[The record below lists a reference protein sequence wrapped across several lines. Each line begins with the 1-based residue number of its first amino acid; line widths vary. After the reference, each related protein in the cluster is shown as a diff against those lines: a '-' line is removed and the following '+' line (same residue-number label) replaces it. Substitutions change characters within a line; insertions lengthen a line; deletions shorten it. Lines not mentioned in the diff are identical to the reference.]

1 MQRIEVLKF
10 GHSVLHDTD
19 DLPVVAGA
27 IKARIESG
35 MMPVVVVS
43 AMGDQT
49 NYLLSLAKRV
59 SGNTGNPWVRRETDM
74 LLTAGER
81 ISMTLLAIALNEMGV
96 RAQSFTGSQVGIVTD
111 ENFGR
116 ARIKEVK
123 LFRITDAIR
132 DGVVPVVAGF
142 QGVSVTK
149 EVTTLGRGGSDLTAV
164 AIATSLGPDVPARFY
179 KDVGWVYA
187 LNPKRFHGARRLERL
202 SYEEALELTGFGSEI
217 VHTRA
222 LALAARKGTKLE
234 VRGLNEKGT
243 EIGEGLEAPSVR
255 AIVLAPVASLVIRN
269 IPEGTEFEAGLLER
283 FANEGIGVLILSRT
297 DREIT
302 MAVQAK
308 DAERATELVGGDVG
322 LELIP
327 GRTLLSV
334 IGYGIGSDPGVQKEA
349 LSALKNVKV
358 YAMASSELRLSF
370 LLNAA
375 EAPRVEADLAERFGL
390 KEES

>member
-1 MQRIEVLKF
+1 MKGLEVLKF

-19 DLPVVAGA
+19 DLPRVARA
-27 IKARIESG
+27 IKERIDAG

-49 NYLLSLAKRV
+49 NYLLSLARKV
-59 SGNTGNPWVRRETDM
+59 SGKSGNPWVRRETDM

-123 LFRITDAIR
+123 LFRITDALR
-132 DGVVPVVAGF
+132 EGTVPVVAGF
-142 QGVSVTK
+142 QGVSLSR

-164 AIATSLGPDVPARFY
+164 AIATSLGPDVAVRFY

-187 LNPKRFHGARRLERL
+187 LNPKRFPDGKRLTRL
-202 SYEEALELTGFGSEI
+202 SYEEALELTAFGSEV

-234 VRGLNEKGT
+234 VRGLKEGGT
-243 EIGEGLEAPSVR
+243 EVSGGLEAPGVK
-255 AIVLAPVASLVIRN
+255 AIVLAPVASIIIRN
-269 IPEGTEFEAGLLER
+269 IPDDKDFEAGLL
-283 FANEGIGVLILSRT
+283 ASLADEGIGVLMLTKT
-297 DREIT
+297 DKEISIT
-302 MAVQAK
+302 VPAGE
-308 DAERATELVGGDVG
+308 AERAVSLVGDDVG

-327 GRTLLSV
+327 GRVILSV
-334 IGYGIGSDPGVQKEA
+334 IGYGIGSDPGVRRAAAEA
-349 LSALKNVKV
+349 VRNVKV
-358 YAMASSELRLSF
+358 YAMTSSELRLSF

-375 EAPRVEADLAERFGL
+375 EAPRVEADLAARFGL
-390 KEES
+390 KEV

>member
-1 MQRIEVLKF
+1 MIEVLKF

-19 DLPVVAGA
+19 DLPRVAGA
-27 IKARIESG
+27 IKARIDAG
-35 MMPVVVVS
+35 MRPVVVVS

-81 ISMTLLAIALNEMGV
+81 IAMTLLAIALNEMGIK
-96 RAQSFTGSQVGIVTD
+96 AQSFTGSQVGIVTD

-116 ARIKEVK
+116 ARIREVK
-123 LFRITDAIR
+123 LFRITDALK

-187 LNPKRFHGARRLERL
+187 LNPKRFPGARKLERL

-222 LALAARKGTKLE
+222 LALAARRGTKLE

-243 EIGEGLEAPSVR
+243 EIGEGLEAPGVK
-255 AIVLAPVASLVIRN
+255 AMVLAPVASLVIRN
-269 IPEGTEFEAGLLER
+269 IPEGKEFEAGLLARLSE
-283 FANEGIGVLILSRT
+283 EGIGVLLMSRT
-297 DREIT
+297 DREMT
-302 MAVQAK
+302 MAVLAK
-308 DAERATELVGGDVG
+308 DAERATELVGDDVG

-327 GRTLLSV
+327 GRVILSV
-334 IGYGIGSDPGVQKEA
+334 VGYGIGADPGVQKEA

-375 EAPRVEADLAERFGL
+375 EAPKVEAELAGRFGL
-390 KEES
+390 KGG

>member
-1 MQRIEVLKF
+1 QSIEVIKF

-19 DLPVVAGA
+19 DLSRVAGV
-27 IKARIESG
+27 IKARVEAGIS
-35 MMPVVVVS
+35 PVVVVS

-59 SGNTGNPWVRRETDM
+59 SSNTGDPWVRRETDM

-81 ISMTLLAIALNEMGV
+81 ISMTLLAIALNELGV

-123 LFRITDAIR
+123 LFRITDALKN
-132 DGVVPVVAGF
+132 GVVPVVAGF
-142 QGVSVTK
+142 QGVSVTR

-164 AIATSLGPDVPARFY
+164 AIATCLGPDVPARFY

-187 LNPKRFHGARRLERL
+187 LNPKRFVRARKWERL
-202 SYEEALELTGFGSEI
+202 SYEEALELTGFGSEVI
-217 VHTRA
+217 HTRA
-222 LALAARKGTKLE
+222 LALAARKRTMLE
-234 VRGLNEKGT
+234 VRGLNEGGT
-243 EIGEGLEAPSVR
+243 EISGGLEAPGVK

-269 IPEGTEFEAGLLER
+269 IQEGTEFEAGLLTR
-283 FANEGIGVLILSRT
+283 LANEGIGPLLLTRT

-302 MAVQAK
+302 LAVHAK
-308 DAERATELVGGDVG
+308 DSERAAELVGGDVG

-327 GRTLLSV
+327 GGVVLSIV
-334 IGYGIGSDPGVQKEA
+334 GYGIGSDPGVQKEV
-349 LSALKNVKV
+349 LSALRNVKV
-358 YAMASSELRLSF
+358 YAMTSSELRLSF
-370 LLNAA
+370 LLNSA

-390 KEES
+390 NEG